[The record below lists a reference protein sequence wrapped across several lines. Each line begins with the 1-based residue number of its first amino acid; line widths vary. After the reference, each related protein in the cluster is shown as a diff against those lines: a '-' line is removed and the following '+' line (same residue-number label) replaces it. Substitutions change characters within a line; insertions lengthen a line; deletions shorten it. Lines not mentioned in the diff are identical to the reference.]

1 MICWMIFGPAAP
13 AGLAAQSVAKD
24 AGSSDSALLTI
35 EGKVEVSAANSS
47 TWAAG
52 RTNQT
57 LQVGDR
63 LRTGARSRASI
74 RLSNKSVLRVN
85 ELTTLKIQAPP
96 GASSTPVLD
105 LGSGSTYFFN
115 RERPTDVEFRTPLAS
130 GAIRG
135 TEFHL
140 AVAEDGRTV
149 LSLLDGL
156 VTLNN
161 EQGQIEL
168 KTGEQGVVESGKAPN
183 KTSVIEAINII
194 QWCLY
199 YPAVLDVD
207 ELGLDADA
215 RRALAESLTAY
226 RSGDLLKALAAYPED
241 RSPASDPERIYRAGL
256 LQSIGQVEQAERQL
270 KEVSTSPLADAL
282 RQMAAAV
289 KFQPW
294 NRSAPPASATEWLAE
309 SYYQQS
315 RAQLD
320 AALEGARAAAKKSP
334 GLGLAWARVAELEF
348 GFGRTTQALG
358 ALEESLRLSPRNA
371 QAIALNGFV
380 LAAQSRIAEATLLFD
395 EAIAIDPALGNA
407 WLGRGLCRI
416 RQGNAE
422 AGRQDLQVAA
432 MLEPNRA
439 LLRSYLGKA
448 FANARDQKLATK
460 ELALAKRLDPDDPTA
475 WLYSALL
482 NQQQNRVNEAVRDL
496 ERSQE
501 LNDNRRLFR
510 SRLLLDQDRAV
521 RGANLAGIYR
531 DAGMTDVSVREA
543 SRAVN
548 SDYANYSAHLFLAS
562 SYDALRDPK
571 QLNLRYETP
580 WLSELLTAHL
590 LAPVGAGSLSQYV
603 SQQEY
608 SRLFERDRLGVSS
621 STEYLSSGNWHQSG
635 SQYGT
640 VRDFSYALDGDY
652 LLDNGQRPNN
662 DFESIS
668 VSARVKYQITP
679 ADSVY
684 LQAQYNKYEFG
695 DVRQVYDQSSGSGTL
710 RVKETQEPNVYA
722 GYHHE
727 WGPGSHTLI
736 LAGRLQDTLDQSDP
750 NATILTLDKN
760 ASGQVTAVTPR
771 SFDLSYERDLEA
783 YSAELQQIW
792 QPNAQTIVA
801 GARFQTGGVDTDAEL
816 GRNPVAF
823 PPIYANPPAS
833 QQFDSDL
840 QRLSIYAYDYW
851 QVLDSV
857 QLIAGLSYDRL
868 EYPRNSEVPPLSD
881 EQTTKDQV
889 SPKAGLV
896 WTPLKDTVVRGAYTR
911 SLGGVFYDASVRLEP
926 TQVAGFNQAFR
937 SLIPES
943 VVGLVPGS
951 QFETFGVALDQR
963 FKSQTYLSVTG
974 ELLKSEGERVVGVF
988 DFSPPTLPAVPS
1000 GTREQLDFE
1009 ERSLTVTVNQLI
1021 GDHLAVGASYR
1032 LAEADLEDEFLD
1044 IPASASASAR
1054 QDVSATLHQVNLFV
1068 RVNHHSGFFSQ
1079 LDTVWSQQS
1088 NRGYSPDIPGDDFW
1102 QFNIYA
1108 GYRFLHRRAEL
1119 KVGLLN
1125 ITDEDYRLNPLTL
1138 YSELPR
1144 ERTLAASFKFY
1155 F

>member
-1 MICWMIFGPAAP
+1 VIFGAATPAS
-13 AGLAAQSVAKD
+13 LAAQTAAGNTESV
-24 AGSSDSALLTI
+24 LLTV
-35 EGKVEVSAANSS
+35 EGKVEVSPTES
-47 TWAAG
+47 TTWTPG
-52 RTNQT
+52 RTNQV
-57 LQVGDR
+57 LRVGDR
-63 LRTGARSRASI
+63 LRTGVRSRASI

-85 ELTTLKIQAPP
+85 ELTTLKIQPP
-96 GASSTPVLD
+96 PRASNTPVLD
-105 LGSGSTYFFN
+105 LGSGSTYFFS

-149 LSLLDGL
+149 LALLDGL
-156 VTLNN
+156 VALNN
-161 EQGQIEL
+161 PQGQIEL
-168 KTGEQGVVESGKAPN
+168 KTGEQGTVESGKAPT
-183 KTSVIEAINII
+183 KTAVINAINII

-199 YPAVLDVD
+199 YPAVVDVD
-207 ELGLDADA
+207 ELELDANA
-215 RRALAESLTAY
+215 RQTLAESLAAY
-226 RSGDLLKALAAYPED
+226 RRGDLLLALAGYPEG
-241 RSPASDPERIYRAGL
+241 RSPTTDPERIYRAAL
-256 LQSIGQVEQAERQL
+256 LQSVGQVEQAEAQL
-270 KEVSTSPLADAL
+270 KELSAPSPLADAL

-294 NRSAPPASATEWLAE
+294 NRSTPPASVTEWLAE

-315 RAQLD
+315 RSQLD
-320 AALEGARAAAKKSP
+320 AALESARAATAKSP
-334 GLGLAWARVAELEF
+334 NFGFGWARMAELEF
-348 GFGRTTQALG
+348 GFGRTARALG
-358 ALEESLRLSPRNA
+358 ALEKGLQLSPRNA
-371 QAIALNGFV
+371 QAIVLNGFV
-380 LAAQSRIAEATLLFD
+380 LAAQNRIAEAARLFD

-432 MLEPNRA
+432 TLEPNRA

-448 FANARDQKLATK
+448 FGNARDEQLASK
-460 ELALAKRLDPDDPTA
+460 ELGLAKRLDPNDPTS

-482 NQQQNRVNEAVRDL
+482 NQQQNQVNEAVRDL
-496 ERSQE
+496 EKSQE

-548 SDYANYSAHLFLAS
+548 SDYVNYSAHLFLAN

-571 QLNLRYETP
+571 LLNLRYETP

-608 SRLFERDRLGVSS
+608 SKLFERDRLGISS
-621 STEYLSSGNWHQSG
+621 STEYFSSGNWHQSG
-635 SQYGT
+635 SQHGT

-668 VSARVKYQITP
+668 VSARVKYQLTP

-684 LQAQYNKYEFG
+684 LQAQYNNYEFG
-695 DVRQVYDQSSGSGTL
+695 DVRQVYDQSTASTTL
-710 RVKETQEPNVYA
+710 RVKETQEPNLYA

-727 WGPGSHTLI
+727 WGPGNHTLI
-736 LAGRLQDTLDQSDP
+736 LAGRLQDTLEQADT
-750 NATILTLDKN
+750 NATILTLDKD
-760 ASGQVTAVTPR
+760 ASGQVTGVTPR
-771 SFDLSYERDLEA
+771 SFDMSYERGLEA

-792 QPNAQTIVA
+792 QPKSQTIVV
-801 GARFQTGGVDTDAEL
+801 GARLQTGGVDTDAEL
-816 GRNPVAF
+816 RRNPVAF

-833 QQFDSDL
+833 QQFDNDL
-840 QRLSIYAYDYW
+840 QRVSVYAYDYW

-857 QLIAGLSYDRL
+857 QLIAGVSYDRL

-881 EQTTKDQV
+881 EQTTEDQV

-896 WTPLKDTVVRGAYTR
+896 WTPLKNTVVRGAYTR
-911 SLGGVFYDASVRLEP
+911 SLGGVFYDTSVRLEP

-951 QFETFGVALDQR
+951 KFETFGVALDQK
-963 FKSQTYLSVTG
+963 FKSKTYLSIAG
-974 ELLKSEGERVVGVF
+974 EILNSDGERVVGVF
-988 DFSPPTLPAVPS
+988 DFTPPTLPAVPS
-1000 GTREQLDFE
+1000 GTRERLDFE
-1009 ERSLTVTVNQLI
+1009 ERSLTFTVNQLI
-1021 GDHLAVGASYR
+1021 GDHVAVGASYR
-1032 LAEADLEDEFLD
+1032 LAEADLEDEFMD
-1044 IPASASASAR
+1044 IPTTASASAR
-1054 QDVSATLHQVNLFV
+1054 QDVSATLHQVNVFV
-1068 RVNHHSGFFSQ
+1068 RVNHRSGVFSQ
-1079 LDTVWSQQS
+1079 FDTVWSQQS

-1102 QFNIYA
+1102 QYNAYL
-1108 GYRFLHRRAEL
+1108 GYRFLNRRAEL

-1144 ERTLAASFKFY
+1144 ERTLAASFRFY